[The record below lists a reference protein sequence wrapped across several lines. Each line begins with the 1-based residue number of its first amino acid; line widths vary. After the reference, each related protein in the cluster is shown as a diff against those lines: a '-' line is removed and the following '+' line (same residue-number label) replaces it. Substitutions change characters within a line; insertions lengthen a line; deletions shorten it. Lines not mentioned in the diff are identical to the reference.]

1 MNAFRDNTCMVLQR
15 PAEQR
20 KKLAA
25 LDRLITTQMMK
36 RTDAFKNWRDDAK
49 KASL

>member
-1 MNAFRDNTCMVLQR
+1 MVLQR

-25 LDRLITTQMMK
+25 LDKLITTQLLKRNDALKAWRTEAMK
-36 RTDAFKNWRDDAK
+36 R
-49 KASL
+49 SLQARIGN